1 MNAHTR
7 VGCMAAHVERILPSS
22 PKQRHAPLLRFN
34 ACVFFSS
41 LMENEQLH
49 LGGNEQVTAREKRCL
64 TSLPTFFFF
73 FLRLHNFF
81 MT

>member
-1 MNAHTR
+1 MNTH

-34 ACVFFSS
+34 ACVFFS

-49 LGGNEQVTAREKRCL
+49 LGGNEQVTAREKGVR
-64 TSLPTFFFF
+64 LPFPL